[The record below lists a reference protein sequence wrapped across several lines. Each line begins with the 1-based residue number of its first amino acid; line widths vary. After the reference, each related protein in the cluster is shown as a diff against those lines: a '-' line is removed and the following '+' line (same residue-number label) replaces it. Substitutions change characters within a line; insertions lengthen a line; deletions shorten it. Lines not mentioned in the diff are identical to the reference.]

1 MAPNDESD
9 RPSKSAKKRELSELQ
24 HLAEQM
30 TGLSDKEL
38 QRLGVDAQLRAA
50 IDLVRPMKASGARNR
65 QLKHCVKLMDAE
77 ELEPVTL
84 YLRDRHSQK
93 LAVNQTFHEL
103 ESLRDRLIQGG
114 DEALSDFLESR
125 SDREIDRQQ
134 LRQLC
139 RDAARERESGKPAGA
154 GRRLFRYLR
163 ETLAPNA

>member
-134 LRQLC
+134 LRQLS

>member
-1 MAPNDESD
+1 MAPNDEAD

>member
-1 MAPNDESD
+1 
-9 RPSKSAKKRELSELQ
+9 
-24 HLAEQM
+24 
-30 TGLSDKEL
+30 
-38 QRLGVDAQLRAA
+38 
-50 IDLVRPMKASGARNR
+50 
-65 QLKHCVKLMDAE
+65 MDAE

>member
-139 RDAARERESGKPAGA
+139 RDAARERESGRPAGA